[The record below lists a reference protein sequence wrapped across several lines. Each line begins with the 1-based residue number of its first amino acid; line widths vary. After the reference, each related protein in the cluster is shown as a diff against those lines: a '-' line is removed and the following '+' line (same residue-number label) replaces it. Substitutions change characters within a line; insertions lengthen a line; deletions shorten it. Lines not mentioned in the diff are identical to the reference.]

1 MRFKS
6 TSPTSIVLRSCLA
19 ASALLAVVLSPSTAQ
34 ADDAKVVVTTNAPV
48 VPPPPP
54 PPKWESDATIGIT
67 LTRGNSKTFL
77 ASGAIN
83 SKRKWDKNEILLGAS
98 AGYGDN
104 TTETAGTETKTVTDN
119 YVKGF
124 GQYNYLFTERLC
136 GGLRIYGEHDE
147 IADVAYRFTFS
158 PLVGYYFIKQ
168 TNAFLAGEVGP
179 SVVTETQ
186 GGIDKT
192 YFAARIGERGEY
204 KFANGAKIWESVEWV
219 PQVDNIDNWVATM
232 EVGVSAPLAKSLDI
246 KLLVQDVYDNQPA
259 AGRERNDLKLI
270 AGIGYRW

>member
-1 MRFKS
+1 MQRS
-6 TSPTSIVLRSCLA
+6 SPQCATFGLRCCLA
-19 ASALLAVVLSPSTAQ
+19 ACVLLALALSPSAVQ
-34 ADDAKVVVTTNAPV
+34 ADDVKVAVTNAPV

-54 PPKWESDATIGIT
+54 PPKWESDATIGVT

-104 TTETAGTETKTVTDN
+104 TTVVGGAETKTVTDN

-124 GQYNYLFTERLC
+124 GQYNYLFTERLY
-136 GGLRIYGEHDE
+136 GGLRIAGEHDE
-147 IADVAYRFTFS
+147 IADVDYRFTFS
-158 PLVGYYFIKQ
+158 PLLGYYFIKQ

-179 SVVTETQ
+179 SAVVEKQ
-186 GGIDKT
+186 GGIEKT
-192 YFAARIGERGEY
+192 YLAARVAERGEY
-204 KFANGAKIWESVEWV
+204 KFANGARIWESVEWV

-246 KLLVQDVYDNQPA
+246 KLLIQDVYDNQPA